1 MLRDEVLALLKA
13 WEGKPLSGEEM
24 SRALGVSRAAVWK
37 AMESLRDE
45 GYVISSAPRRGYAL
59 EGSPDR
65 LSAGELAGALAGRR
79 VGRAL
84 VCLETVDSTNNEVKR
99 RALAGAADGLAVGPV
114 QQCHAVQVYG
124 AQFHDNGEQ
133 ILNRIAVIT
142 NGKQPLIKIVH
153 DSSVLMAQHHG
164 MVRIS
169 CHSSHAE
176 KNQGFKGTYI
186 LVLCPEPVHV
196 KIFCPAAIC
205 RTGAAHGGQGMF

>member
-13 WEGKPLSGEEM
+13 REGKPLSGEEM

-99 RALAGAADGLAVGPV
+99 RALAGAADGLAVV
-114 QQCHAVQVYG
+114 AEQQTG
-124 AQFHDNGEQ
+124 
-133 ILNRIAVIT
+133 
-142 NGKQPLIKIVH
+142 
-153 DSSVLMAQHHG
+153 
-164 MVRIS
+164 
-169 CHSSHAE
+169 
-176 KNQGFKGTYI
+176 
-186 LVLCPEPVHV
+186 
-196 KIFCPAAIC
+196 
-205 RTGAAHGGQGMF
+205 GAAGAAPLSPLRGRGFIYRSSSAPGAPWRRCRP

>member
-13 WEGKPLSGEEM
+13 REGKPLSGEEM

-99 RALAGAADGLAVGPV
+99 RALAGAA
-114 QQCHAVQVYG
+114 G
-124 AQFHDNGEQ
+124 A
-133 ILNRIAVIT
+133 A
-142 NGKQPLIKIVH
+142 PL
-153 DSSVLMAQHHG
+153 SPLRG
-164 MVRIS
+164 R
-169 CHSSHAE
+169 
-176 KNQGFKGTYI
+176 GF
-186 LVLCPEPVHV
+186 
-196 KIFCPAAIC
+196 IC
-205 RTGAAHGGQGMF
+205 RFSSAPGALWRRCRP